1 MDKKVATLLA
11 MAAAKVARPLL
22 FCGIVP
28 RGVSTAE
35 VGKALLKRFT
45 LADVHGVQ
53 DFQSGQTEILF
64 KHMKAVE
71 KTLSESTLRIGEHTV
86 RFSYRGSHEKIVRV
100 SSYLMGSHASCV
112 CAVGSPEPP
121 FSSPPPGF
129 GPGADEHQ
137 HLGLAGS
144 CPCSERRLRSVLVV
158 LWLWARGATCCDLCL
173 CAKEHLP
180 VLAALNCA
188 WITAPGLGF
197 NRITFGQ

>member
-1 MDKKVATLLA
+1 

-86 RFSYRGSHEKIVRV
+86 KVQLPREDRSGLFLLDGLAHQLRV
-100 SSYLMGSHASCV
+100 CCGLSRASLQLSTTWIRP
-112 CAVGSPEPP
+112 CA
-121 FSSPPPGF
+121 
-129 GPGADEHQ
+129 DNRQ
-137 HLGLAGS
+137 NLGLVGS
-144 CPCSERRLRSVLVV
+144 CPCSERRLRSVLVA
-158 LWLWARGATCCDLCL
+158 LWLW
-173 CAKEHLP
+173 
-180 VLAALNCA
+180 V
-188 WITAPGLGF
+188 
-197 NRITFGQ
+197 